1 MQKRWKLTLCALALL
16 AGTNT
21 ALAADSPFT
30 MDKMLADP
38 DVMPALNGCVKAH
51 PSGSKAR
58 SAKITMAT
66 PYV

>member
-1 MQKRWKLTLCALALL
+1 VATLEIWPPVTVILTC
-16 AGTNT
+16 
-21 ALAADSPFT
+21 S
-30 MDKMLADP
+30 
-38 DVMPALNGCVKAH
+38 AH